1 MLDFWWA
8 PFTFKG
14 RIGRRIWSLLY
25 LLGGVVGGVSL
36 VVLAAL
42 NYNPPNDTITART
55 VVGFVLLGIGAIVYL
70 VVTVVGLVSTGVRRL
85 HDRGKTGWWLILY
98 YFAPD
103 RLISET
109 SFWQGATII
118 IPIAS
123 GAVLIWGLID
133 LGIFARRAHR
143 QCLPN
148 PLKETS

>member
-14 RIGRRIWSLLY
+14 RIGRRQYWIWSLLY
-25 LLGGVVGGVSL
+25 LLGGVVGGVAL

-42 NYNPPNDTITART
+42 NYNPPDDTITART

-98 YFAPD
+98 YFA
-103 RLISET
+103 
-109 SFWQGATII
+109 G
-118 IPIAS
+118 
-123 GAVLIWGLID
+123 G
-133 LGIFARRAHR
+133 
-143 QCLPN
+143 
-148 PLKETS
+148 